1 MFKEEDYDVGGEIR
15 ERVYGVG
22 YHGAAS
28 SQDSCGELECEQK
41 EIGQRPDERDFD
53 YFLFAF
59 MTLLPL
65 HRICCVFV
73 V

>member
-1 MFKEEDYDVGGEIR
+1 MSVAKSER
-15 ERVYGVG
+15 ECTASAIMAPLRPRIP
-22 YHGAAS
+22 AANLNAS
-28 SQDSCGELECEQK
+28 QK